1 MFWIT
6 FSWLVFLSYS
16 PDPSPSGR
24 VVSMIHMEAQGL
36 PFSLLTVPRSLHH
49 QVFSQCPLC
58 VGTTWTYPPGVCN
71 RASINHPGFCPWVV
85 LHISAGQL
93 LATAGSHPIPIS
105 VHHTQALL
113 ILGIWNDRIGVITLN
128 YCLASCVFYCAYCE
142 PSSLPRM

>member
-6 FSWLVFLSYS
+6 FSWLIFLSYS

-24 VVSMIHMEAQGL
+24 VVSMIHMEARGL

-71 RASINHPGFCPWVV
+71 RASINHPRFCPWVV

-93 LATAGSHPIPIS
+93 LATAGSPHPYICTP
-105 VHHTQALL
+105 HTGASHLRDLEWQDWSNNTKLLSSILCVLLCLLWALL
-113 ILGIWNDRIGVITLN
+113 
-128 YCLASCVFYCAYCE
+128 
-142 PSSLPRM
+142 PS